1 MHRENQKK
9 VKELQNDQIKEVERK
24 KKVIDEY
31 KKSWRREALTRQIQN
46 EIKNELKQALVEGKD
61 MDTFEFEQEKWKKL
75 DECKPSDQD
84 TECTF

>member
-1 MHRENQKK
+1 MHKENQKK
-9 VKELQNDQIKEVERK
+9 VKELQKDQMKEIERK

-46 EIKNELKQALVEGKD
+46 EIKDELKQALVDGKD

-75 DECKPSDQD
+75 DE
-84 TECTF
+84 